1 MAVNNVVEMVELNE
15 RVKKVETPEDAVNII
30 KEYERILREKRK
42 GVIVVAFYQGKIF
55 KRFKEK

>member
-15 RVKKVETPEDAVNII
+15 RVKKVETPEDAVNIT
-30 KEYERILREKRK
+30 KEYEKILREKRK

>member
-15 RVKKVETPEDAVNII
+15 RVKILETPEDAVNII
-30 KEYERILREKRK
+30 KEYEKILREKRK

>member
-30 KEYERILREKRK
+30 KEYEKILREKRK
-42 GVIVVAFYQGKIF
+42 GVIVVAFYQGNIF